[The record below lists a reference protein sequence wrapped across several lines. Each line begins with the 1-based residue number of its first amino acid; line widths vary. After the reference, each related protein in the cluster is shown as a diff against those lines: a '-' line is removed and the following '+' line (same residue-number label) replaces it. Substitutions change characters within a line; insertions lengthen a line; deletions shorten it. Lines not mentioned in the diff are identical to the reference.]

1 MFNINRTKTLIL
13 IPSRKS
19 MENQFAK
26 NEISSLHDIKEV
38 AKKNIQFLVLSV
50 IIGAAI
56 IPLRLAFHHYVSAL
70 AIGLFCIFLLA
81 VLLLNKKGYTRYVQ
95 ATSLIG
101 INIFLVIFSYT
112 DGLRMGAY
120 LFFFPMLFSIP
131 FLVNNHEKYN
141 KRVVSYFAL
150 VIVCMSVTFL
160 FCNPQSPFQVISDYA
175 YSVTFNVY
183 LICAGVLSA
192 AFSYL
197 NILFERK
204 FARAL
209 IEQKN
214 KTIDA
219 MKTRGHFLSHMGH
232 ELRTPLNGIIGA
244 TNLLTKGKTLAE
256 QEEFLNILK
265 YCSNHM
271 LDVINNILDY
281 NKIDADKMDIHLTQ
295 INLKQL
301 LENAVLPFHNRLEEK
316 KIDWKLTLD
325 RKINETVMADDIRL
339 TQVINNLISN
349 ALKFTDKGY
358 IRFGAK
364 CTAENAEVMEVEFS
378 VEDTGIGITQEN
390 QKKIFES
397 FEQVYTESTR
407 KYGGTGLGLTISQRL
422 LKLMNSQLKVSS
434 EEGVGSKF
442 FFTVSFR
449 KSSGQEVEKKT
460 TKIDNADLAGLR
472 VLIAED
478 NLINMIIATKMLEDW
493 NVSFTTA
500 GNGKEALSALK
511 NNADYNLILLDLEM
525 PEMDGYT
532 AVKEITKLYPDV
544 PVLAFTAT
552 LVDHEM
558 YDSLKQMGFVDAMLK
573 PFQPM
578 ELFSKIRYYAN

>member
-1 MFNINRTKTLIL
+1 
-13 IPSRKS
+13 
-19 MENQFAK
+19 MENQFTK
-26 NEISSLHDIKEV
+26 GEITSLHDIKEV
-38 AKKNIQFLVLSV
+38 SKKTIQFVFLSLIIAAFILPVRFFSQQYISALVLSFFCVFLSV
-50 IIGAAI
+50 I
-56 IPLRLAFHHYVSAL
+56 
-70 AIGLFCIFLLA
+70 LF
-81 VLLLNKKGYTRYVQ
+81 LNKKGYRKYVQ
-95 ATSLIG
+95 ASAIIG
-101 INIFLVIFSYT
+101 INIFLVAFSYT
-112 DGLRMGAY
+112 DGLRMGSY
-120 LFFFPMLFSIP
+120 LYFFPMLFSIP
-131 FLVNNHEKYN
+131 FLVNNHEKYHS
-141 KRVVSYFAL
+141 RVVSYFSL

-160 FCNPQSPFQVISDYA
+160 FSKSNSPFQNISDSAYA
-175 YSVTFNVY
+175 FNFNINLVSAV
-183 LICAGVLSA
+183 LLSA

-197 NILFERK
+197 NIHFERK
-204 FARAL
+204 FAHAL
-209 IEQKN
+209 IEQKH

-244 TNLLTKGKTLAE
+244 SNLLTKGKTLPE

-281 NKIDADKMDIHLTQ
+281 NKIDADKMDLHLAEV
-295 INLKQL
+295 NLKQL

-316 KIDWKLTLD
+316 RIEWKLDLD
-325 RKINETVMADDIRL
+325 RKMNETVMADDIRL
-339 TQVINNLISN
+339 TQVINNLVSN
-349 ALKFTDKGY
+349 ALKFTEKGY

-364 CTAENAEVMEVEFS
+364 CTAENAEVIEVQFS
-378 VEDTGIGITQEN
+378 VEDTGIGINKEN

-422 LKLMNSQLKVSS
+422 LKLMNSQLQVSS
-434 EEGVGSKF
+434 EEGIGSKF
-442 FFTVSFR
+442 FFTLSFR
-449 KSSGQEVEKKT
+449 KASGKQTIKT
-460 TKIDNADLAGLR
+460 VAKIESADLAGLR

-478 NLINMIIATKMLEDW
+478 NLINMLIATKMLEDW
-493 NVSFTTA
+493 NVNFTTA

-511 NNADYNLILLDLEM
+511 QNADYDLILLDLEM

-558 YDSLKQMGFVDAMLK
+558 YDHLKQMGFVDAMLK

>member
-1 MFNINRTKTLIL
+1 MMKNQNN
-13 IPSRKS
+13 KS
-19 MENQFAK
+19 ETA
-26 NEISSLHDIKEV
+26 SLHDIKEV
-38 AKKNIQFLVLSV
+38 SKRTIQFVFLSLIV
-50 IIGAAI
+50 GTALL
-56 IPLRLAFHHYVSAL
+56 PYRLFSHHYISAMVL
-70 AIGLFCIFLLA
+70 GAFCIFLSIVLA
-81 VLLLNKKGYTRYVQ
+81 IDKGGNTKYTQTV
-95 ATSLIG
+95 SIIG
-101 INIFLVIFSYT
+101 INFFLLIFSYT
-112 DGLRMGAY
+112 DGLKMGSY
-120 LFFFPMLFSIP
+120 LYFFPMLFAIP
-131 FLVNNHEKYN
+131 FLVNNHEKYH
-141 KRVVSYFAL
+141 KRVVSYFTL
-150 VIVCMSVTFL
+150 VMVCMIATFL
-160 FCNPQSPFQVISDYA
+160 LAVPNSPFQNIAPQEYSIS
-175 YSVTFNVY
+175 FNIN
-183 LICAGVLSA
+183 LICAVLLSA

-197 NILFERK
+197 NIHFERK
-204 FARAL
+204 YAQIL

-232 ELRTPLNGIIGA
+232 ELRTPLNGIVGA
-244 TNLLTKGKTLAE
+244 TNLLARGKTLPE

-281 NKIDADKMDIHLTQ
+281 NKIDADKMDIHVTQ
-295 INLKQL
+295 VNLKQL
-301 LENAVLPFHNRLEEK
+301 LENAVLPFHDRLEEK
-316 KIDWKLTLD
+316 KLEWKVDLD
-325 RKINETVMADDIRL
+325 RKINEPVMADDIRL

-349 ALKFTDKGY
+349 ALKFTEKGY

-364 CTAENAEVMEVEFS
+364 CIAENADVIEVQFS
-378 VEDTGIGITQEN
+378 IEDTGIGISKEN

-422 LKLMNSQLKVSS
+422 LNLMNSQLEVSS
-434 EEGVGSKF
+434 QEGVGSKF
-442 FFTVSFR
+442 FFTISFR
-449 KSSGQEVEKKT
+449 KALGQQLEKKSSQ
-460 TKIDNADLAGLR
+460 IENADLAGMR

-478 NLINMIIATKMLEDW
+478 NLINMLIATKMLEDW
-493 NVSFTTA
+493 NVSITTA

-511 NNADYNLILLDLEM
+511 NNSDYNLILLDLEM

-558 YDSLKQMGFVDAMLK
+558 YDNLKQMGFVDAMLK

>member
-1 MFNINRTKTLIL
+1 
-13 IPSRKS
+13 
-19 MENQFAK
+19 MENQFSK
-26 NEISSLHDIKEV
+26 TETSSLHDIKEIS
-38 AKKNIQFLVLSV
+38 KRTIQFIILALVL
-50 IIGAAI
+50 GAAI
-56 IPLRLAFHHYVSAL
+56 LPLRLFFHHYISAIVL
-70 AIGLFCIFLLA
+70 SCFCVFLST
-81 VLLLNKKGYTRYVQ
+81 VLLLNKKGFKKHVQ
-95 ATSLIG
+95 GVSIIG
-101 INIFLVIFSYT
+101 INIFIIVFNYT
-112 DGLRMGAY
+112 DGLKMGAY
-120 LFFFPMLFSIP
+120 LYFFPMLFSIP
-131 FLVNNHEKYN
+131 FLVNNHEKYH
-141 KRVVSYFAL
+141 KRVMSYFGLA
-150 VIVCMSVTFL
+150 IACMCLTFL
-160 FCNPQSPFQVISDYA
+160 FASPGSPYQNISD
-175 YSVTFNVY
+175 SVYVITFNVN
-183 LICAGVLSA
+183 LVCAVLLSA
-192 AFSYL
+192 AFSYF
-197 NILFERK
+197 NIHFERK

-244 TNLLTKGKTLAE
+244 TNLLAKGKTLEE

-281 NKIDADKMDIHLTQ
+281 NKIDADKMDIHLTE
-295 INLKQL
+295 INLRQL

-316 KIDWKLTLD
+316 KIDWRLDLD
-325 RKINETVMADDIRL
+325 RKMNEMVMADDIRL

-364 CTAENAEVMEVEFS
+364 CTAENADVIEVQFS
-378 VEDTGIGITQEN
+378 VEDTGIGISKEN

-397 FEQVYTESTR
+397 FEQVYTETTR

-422 LKLMNSQLKVSS
+422 LKLMNSQLEVSS

-442 FFTVSFR
+442 YFTVSFR
-449 KSSGQEVEKKT
+449 KASSKQLDKSVAKV
-460 TKIDNADLAGLR
+460 DNGDLAGLR

-493 NVSFTTA
+493 NVTFTTA

-532 AVKEITKLYPDV
+532 AVREITKLYPDV

-558 YDSLKQMGFVDAMLK
+558 YDNLKQMGFVDAMLK

>member
-1 MFNINRTKTLIL
+1 
-13 IPSRKS
+13 
-19 MENQFAK
+19 MENQYNKSKAT
-26 NEISSLHDIKEV
+26 SLHDIKEV
-38 AKKNIQFLVLSV
+38 SKRTVQFIFLSL
-50 IIGAAI
+50 IIAAAI
-56 IPLRLAFHHYVSAL
+56 VPMRLYFEHYISAAL
-70 AIGLFCIFLLA
+70 LFSCCIFFA
-81 VLLLNKKGYTRYVQ
+81 IVLFLNKRGYTKYIQ
-95 ATSLIG
+95 ASTVAG
-101 INIFLVIFSYT
+101 INIFFILFSYV
-112 DGLRMGAY
+112 DGTQMGGY
-120 LFFFPMLFSIP
+120 LYFFPLLFALP
-131 FLVNNHEKYN
+131 FLINNHEKYN
-141 KRVVSYFAL
+141 KIIISYFIFTLAS
-150 VIVCMSVTFL
+150 IGIAFL
-160 FCNPQSPFQVISDYA
+160 ISGKHSPFEVISDQAYA
-175 YSVTFNVY
+175 FLFNVNIVSTV
-183 LICAGVLSA
+183 LLSA
-192 AFSYL
+192 SFSFL
-197 NILFERK
+197 NIYFERK
-204 FARAL
+204 YAAVL

-232 ELRTPLNGIIGA
+232 ELRTPLNGVIGA
-244 TNLLTKGKTLAE
+244 TNLLLKDKTLPE
-256 QEEFLNILK
+256 QQEFLNILK

-295 INLKQL
+295 VNLKQL
-301 LENAVLPFHNRLEEK
+301 LENSALPFYDRLEEK
-316 KIDWKLTLD
+316 KIDWKLNLD
-325 RKINETVMADDIRL
+325 RKINDTVMADDIRL

-358 IRFGAK
+358 IRLGAK

-378 VEDTGIGITQEN
+378 IEDTGIGISKEN

-422 LKLMNSQLKVSS
+422 LKLMNSQLEVSS
-434 EEGVGSKF
+434 NEGIGSKF
-442 FFTVSFR
+442 YFKLSFR
-449 KSSGQEVEKKT
+449 KASGKQPEKTIVKLE
-460 TKIDNADLAGLR
+460 NSDLAGMR

-478 NLINMIIATKMLEDW
+478 NLINMLIATKMLEDW
-493 NVSFTTA
+493 RVNFTTV

-511 NNADYNLILLDLEM
+511 DNADYNLILLDLEM

-532 AVKEITKLYPDV
+532 AVKEITKLYPEV

-558 YDSLKQMGFVDAMLK
+558 YNRLKQMGFVDAMLK

>member
-1 MFNINRTKTLIL
+1 
-13 IPSRKS
+13 
-19 MENQFAK
+19 MENQYNKSENA
-26 NEISSLHDIKEV
+26 SLHDIKEV
-38 AKKNIQFLVLSV
+38 SKRTIQFVILSLIV
-50 IIGAAI
+50 GVAI
-56 IPLRLAFHHYVSAL
+56 IPFRLFLQHYISAIVL
-70 AIGLFCIFLLA
+70 GCFCTFLC
-81 VLLLNKKGYTRYVQ
+81 VLLIVNKRGYTKYTQ
-95 ATSLIG
+95 AVSLIG
-101 INIFLVIFSYT
+101 SNIFLVIFSYT
-112 DGLRMGAY
+112 DGLKMGSY
-120 LFFFPMLFSIP
+120 LYFFPMLFSIP
-131 FLVNNHEKYN
+131 FLVNNHEKYH
-141 KRVVSYFAL
+141 KRMISYFML
-150 VIVCMSVTFL
+150 VITCLSATFIISSSS
-160 FCNPQSPFQVISDYA
+160 SPFQNISDSA
-175 YSVTFNVY
+175 YVITFNINLV
-183 LICAGVLSA
+183 CAVLLSA

-197 NILFERK
+197 NIHFERK
-204 FARAL
+204 FAQVL

-214 KTIDA
+214 KTLDA

-244 TNLLTKGKTLAE
+244 TNLLAKGKTLTE
-256 QEEFLNILK
+256 QDEYFNILK

-281 NKIDADKMDIHLTQ
+281 NKIDADKMDIHLTDV
-295 INLKQL
+295 NLKQL
-301 LENAVLPFHNRLEEK
+301 LENCVLPFHNRLEEK
-316 KIDWKLTLD
+316 KIDWKLDLD
-325 RKINETVMADDIRL
+325 RKMNETVMADDIRL

-364 CTAENAEVMEVEFS
+364 CTAENADVMEVQFS
-378 VEDTGIGITQEN
+378 IEDTGIGISKEN

-422 LKLMNSQLKVSS
+422 LKLMNSQLEVSS

-442 FFTVSFR
+442 FFTVSFKKFTGKQTS
-449 KSSGQEVEKKT
+449 KSTAKMEK
-460 TKIDNADLAGLR
+460 ADLAGMR

-478 NLINMIIATKMLEDW
+478 NLINMLIATKMMEDW
-493 NVSFTTA
+493 NITFTTA
-500 GNGKEALSALK
+500 ANGNEALKALK

-532 AVKEITKLYPDV
+532 AVKEITKLYPEV

-552 LVDHEM
+552 LVDNEK
-558 YDSLKQMGFVDAMLK
+558 YTNLKQMGFVDAMLK

>member
-1 MFNINRTKTLIL
+1 
-13 IPSRKS
+13 
-19 MENQFAK
+19 MENQFSK
-26 NEISSLHDIKEV
+26 TETSSLHDIKEIS
-38 AKKNIQFLVLSV
+38 KRTIQFITLSL
-50 IIGAAI
+50 ILGAAI
-56 IPLRLAFHHYVSAL
+56 LPLRLFFHHYISAIVL
-70 AIGLFCIFLLA
+70 SCFCVFLST
-81 VLLLNKKGYTRYVQ
+81 VLLLNKKGFTKHVQ
-95 ATSLIG
+95 VVSIIG
-101 INIFLVIFSYT
+101 INIFIIVFNYT

-120 LFFFPMLFSIP
+120 LYFFPMLFSIP
-131 FLVNNHEKYN
+131 FLVNNHEKYH
-141 KRVVSYFAL
+141 KRVMSYFGLIIA
-150 VIVCMSVTFL
+150 CMCITFL
-160 FCNPQSPFQVISDYA
+160 LATSGSPFQNISDSTYFI
-175 YSVTFNVY
+175 TFNINLV
-183 LICAGVLSA
+183 CAVLLSA

-197 NILFERK
+197 NIHFERK

-244 TNLLTKGKTLAE
+244 TNLLAKGKTLEE

-281 NKIDADKMDIHLTQ
+281 NKIDADKMDIHLTE
-295 INLKQL
+295 INLRQL

-316 KIDWKLTLD
+316 KIDWKLDLD
-325 RKINETVMADDIRL
+325 RKMNEMVMADDIRL

-364 CTAENAEVMEVEFS
+364 CTAENADVIEVQFS
-378 VEDTGIGITQEN
+378 IEDTGIGISKEN

-397 FEQVYTESTR
+397 FEQVFTESTR

-422 LKLMNSQLKVSS
+422 LKLMNSQLEVSS

-442 FFTVSFR
+442 YFTVSFR
-449 KSSGQEVEKKT
+449 KASGKKLEKSVAKSE
-460 TKIDNADLAGLR
+460 NNDLAGLR

-493 NVSFTTA
+493 NVTFTTA

-532 AVKEITKLYPDV
+532 AVREITKLYPDV

-558 YDSLKQMGFVDAMLK
+558 YDNLKQMGFVDAMLK

>member
-1 MFNINRTKTLIL
+1 
-13 IPSRKS
+13 
-19 MENQFAK
+19 MENQSNK
-26 NEISSLHDIKEV
+26 GEIISLHDIKEV
-38 AKKNIQFLVLSV
+38 SKKTIQFVFLSLVIATFILPVRLFSQQYISALVLS
-50 IIGAAI
+50 
-56 IPLRLAFHHYVSAL
+56 F
-70 AIGLFCIFLLA
+70 FCIFLSTILF
-81 VLLLNKKGYTRYVQ
+81 LNKKGYRKYVQ
-95 ATSLIG
+95 ESAIIG
-101 INIFLVIFSYT
+101 INIFLVAFSYT
-112 DGLRMGAY
+112 DGSRMGSY
-120 LFFFPMLFSIP
+120 LYFFPMLFSIP
-131 FLVNNHEKYN
+131 FLVNNHEKYHR
-141 KRVVSYFAL
+141 RVISYFLL

-160 FCNPQSPFQVISDYA
+160 LSNSNSPFQNISDSAYA
-175 YSVTFNVY
+175 INFNINLVSAV
-183 LICAGVLSA
+183 LLSA

-197 NILFERK
+197 NIHFERK
-204 FARAL
+204 FAHAL
-209 IEQKN
+209 IEEKN

-244 TNLLTKGKTLAE
+244 SNLLTKGKTLPE

-281 NKIDADKMDIHLTQ
+281 NKIDADKMDLHLAEV
-295 INLKQL
+295 NLKQL

-316 KIDWKLTLD
+316 KIEWKLDLD

-339 TQVINNLISN
+339 TQVINNLVSN
-349 ALKFTDKGY
+349 ALKFTEKGY

-364 CTAENAEVMEVEFS
+364 CTAENADVLEVQFS
-378 VEDTGIGITQEN
+378 VEDTGIGINKEN

-407 KYGGTGLGLTISQRL
+407 KYGGTGLGLSISQRL
-422 LKLMNSQLKVSS
+422 LKLMNSQLQVSS

-442 FFTVSFR
+442 FFTLSFR
-449 KSSGQEVEKKT
+449 KASGKQTAKAVA
-460 TKIDNADLAGLR
+460 KIESTDLAGLR

-478 NLINMIIATKMLEDW
+478 NLINMLIATKMLKDW

-511 NNADYNLILLDLEM
+511 HNADYDLILLDLEM

-558 YDSLKQMGFVDAMLK
+558 YDHLKQMGFVDAMLK

>member
-1 MFNINRTKTLIL
+1 
-13 IPSRKS
+13 
-19 MENQFAK
+19 MENQNYKSENA
-26 NEISSLHDIKEV
+26 SLHDIKEV
-38 AKKNIQFLVLSV
+38 SKRTIQFVFLSLIVGMAILPYRVFSGHHVSAMVLSV
-50 IIGAAI
+50 
-56 IPLRLAFHHYVSAL
+56 
-70 AIGLFCIFLLA
+70 FCIFLA
-81 VLLLNKKGYTRYVQ
+81 IVLLIDKKGFTRYTQVI
-95 ATSLIG
+95 SLVG
-101 INIFLVIFSYT
+101 INLFLFVFSYT
-112 DGLRMGAY
+112 DGINMGSY
-120 LFFFPMLFSIP
+120 LYFFPMLFSIP
-131 FLVNNHEKYN
+131 FLVNNHEKYH
-141 KRVVSYFAL
+141 KRVVSYFLL
-150 VIVCMSVTFL
+150 VIACMGATFL
-160 FCNPQSPFQVISDYA
+160 IAQDTSPFQNIAASEYTIS
-175 YSVTFNVY
+175 FNINLV
-183 LICAGVLSA
+183 CAVLLSA

-197 NILFERK
+197 NIHFERK
-204 FARAL
+204 YARVL

-232 ELRTPLNGIIGA
+232 ELRTPLNGVIGA
-244 TNLLTKGKTLAE
+244 TNLLAKGKTLPE
-256 QEEFLNILK
+256 QDEYLNILK

-281 NKIDADKMDIHLTQ
+281 NKIDADKMDIHLTEV
-295 INLKQL
+295 NLKQL
-301 LENAVLPFHNRLEEK
+301 LEKAVLPFHDRLEEK
-316 KIDWKLTLD
+316 KLDWKLDLD

-339 TQVINNLISN
+339 TQVINNLVSN

-358 IRFGAK
+358 IRFTAK
-364 CTAENAEVMEVEFS
+364 CTAENAEVVEVQFS
-378 VEDTGIGITQEN
+378 VEDTGIGISKDN

-397 FEQVYTESTR
+397 FEQVYTESSR

-422 LKLMNSQLKVSS
+422 LNLMNSQLQVSS

-442 FFTVSFR
+442 YFTVSFR
-449 KSSGQEVEKKT
+449 KATGSHSEKT
-460 TKIDNADLAGLR
+460 ASQIEHADLAGLR

-478 NLINMIIATKMLEDW
+478 NLINMLIATKMLEDW

-511 NNADYNLILLDLEM
+511 KNSDYDLILLDLEM

-558 YDSLKQMGFVDAMLK
+558 YDNLKQMGFVDAMLK

>member
-1 MFNINRTKTLIL
+1 
-13 IPSRKS
+13 
-19 MENQFAK
+19 MENQFNK
-26 NEISSLHDIKEV
+26 GEITSLHDIKEV
-38 AKKNIQFLVLSV
+38 SKKTIQFVFLSLVIAAFILPVRLFSQQYISALVLS
-50 IIGAAI
+50 
-56 IPLRLAFHHYVSAL
+56 F
-70 AIGLFCIFLLA
+70 FCIFLSIILF
-81 VLLLNKKGYTRYVQ
+81 LNKKGYRKYVQ
-95 ATSLIG
+95 ATAIIG
-101 INIFLVIFSYT
+101 INIFLVSFSYT
-112 DGLRMGAY
+112 DGLRMGSY
-120 LFFFPMLFSIP
+120 LYFFPMLFSIP
-131 FLVNNHEKYN
+131 FLVNNHEKYHR
-141 KRVVSYFAL
+141 RVVSYFSL

-160 FCNPQSPFQVISDYA
+160 LSKSNSPFQNISDSAYA
-175 YSVTFNVY
+175 INFNINLVSAV
-183 LICAGVLSA
+183 LLSA

-197 NILFERK
+197 NIHFERK
-204 FARAL
+204 FAHAL

-244 TNLLTKGKTLAE
+244 SNLLTKGKTLPE

-281 NKIDADKMDIHLTQ
+281 NKIDADKMDLHLTEV
-295 INLKQL
+295 NLKQL

-316 KIDWKLTLD
+316 KIEWKLDLD
-325 RKINETVMADDIRL
+325 RKMNETVLADDIRL
-339 TQVINNLISN
+339 TQVINNLVSN
-349 ALKFTDKGY
+349 ALKFTEKGY

-364 CTAENAEVMEVEFS
+364 CTAENAEVLEVQFS
-378 VEDTGIGITQEN
+378 VEDTGIGINKEN

-397 FEQVYTESTR
+397 FEQVYTESSR
-407 KYGGTGLGLTISQRL
+407 KYGGTGLGLSISQRL
-422 LKLMNSQLKVSS
+422 LKLMNSQLQVSS

-442 FFTVSFR
+442 FFTLSFR
-449 KSSGQEVEKKT
+449 KAAGKQAAKT
-460 TKIDNADLAGLR
+460 VAKIESADIAGLR

-478 NLINMIIATKMLEDW
+478 NLINMLIATKMLEDW

-511 NNADYNLILLDLEM
+511 HNADYDLILLDLEM

-558 YDSLKQMGFVDAMLK
+558 YDHLKQMGFVDAMLK